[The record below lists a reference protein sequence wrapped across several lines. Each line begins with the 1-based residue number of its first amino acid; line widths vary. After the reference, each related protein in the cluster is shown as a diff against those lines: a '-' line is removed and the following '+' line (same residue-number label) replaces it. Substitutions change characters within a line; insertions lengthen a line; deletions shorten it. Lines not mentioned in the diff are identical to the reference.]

1 MPTKR
6 TIKAEAVSQP
16 EVVAPLT
23 VKAVK
28 ANKAV
33 KATDTQVPAKAS
45 KAVVAAT
52 PKKAPGKVAAS
63 KAAPVKTKVSVTA
76 AKAVKAEPKAVE
88 SASPLAGVATPA
100 ATTAAEPIIAT
111 QSVPTEMVSLTAL
124 SDEISRVAYQLW
136 MEGGCQHG
144 RALDDWAR
152 AEDLVKS
159 RYGL

>member
-16 EVVAPLT
+16 VVAPLT
-23 VKAVK
+23 VKAIKAAKAVDAPKTVK
-28 ANKAV
+28 AAKTAEAPNTKKTAAPV
-33 KATDTQVPAKAS
+33 PAASKPAPAKA
-45 KAVVAAT
+45 KAPKAAT
-52 PKKAPGKVAAS
+52 
-63 KAAPVKTKVSVTA
+63 
-76 AKAVKAEPKAVE
+76 KAVKAEPKEVA
-88 SASPLAGVATPA
+88 SRSPLTGVTITSAEL
-100 ATTAAEPIIAT
+100 AAEPIIAT
-111 QSVPTEMVSLTAL
+111 HSVPTEMVSLTAL